1 MGPSDPL
8 VPHSANDLTGLQTI
22 LFQPYDRTALIEIVQ
37 SRLIAHPKSKAE
49 HKVLAPDAI
58 ALAATKM
65 AGTNGDARR
74 VLDACRYV

>member
-1 MGPSDPL
+1 
-8 VPHSANDLTGLQTI
+8 V

-37 SRLIAHPKSKAE
+37 SRLIAHPKSNE
-49 HKVLAPDAI
+49 EYRILAPDAI

-74 VLDACRYV
+74 VLDACR